1 MKIAIL
7 SDIKSNVYALEE
19 VIKDTKNKQVDVVLN
34 LGDSFYGPIAP
45 RETYDLIRK
54 NQFITLCG
62 NEDRKILESTPA
74 QLEENDTLRYVYN
87 DLDDEILHWI
97 QDLPFEK
104 IIGEEYYMI
113 HGTYQDD
120 SLYML
125 EDISSG
131 TATLKG
137 DKEILETIDDIK
149 SKFIM
154 CGNSCIPRCS
164 NLSSGQVAINPGSVG
179 LQAFRDSY
187 PIEHKIEN
195 NTHDA
200 SYVILNVE
208 DDKYG
213 IELVKVAY
221 DYEKA
226 ALKAIE
232 NGREDWAY
240 ALRHGKVLDK

>member
-19 VIKDTKNKQVDVVLN
+19 VIKDTKTKQVDVVLN

-74 QLEENDTLRYVYN
+74 QLEENDTLRYVFN
-87 DLDDEILHWI
+87 DLDDDILHWI

-113 HGTYQDD
+113 HGTYKDD

-131 TATLKG
+131 RAILKA
-137 DKEILETIDDIK
+137 DKDILETIDDIK

-154 CGNSCIPRCS
+154 CGHSCIPRCS
-164 NLSSGQVAINPGSVG
+164 NLSSGQVAISPGAVG
-179 LQAFRDSY
+179 LQAFKDTY
-187 PIEHKIEN
+187 PVEHIVEN
-195 NTHDA
+195 NSPDA

-208 DDKYG
+208 DGKYG
-213 IELVKVAY
+213 IELVKVPY

-226 ALKAIE
+226 ALRATE
-232 NGREDWAY
+232 NGRDDWAY
-240 ALRHGKVLDK
+240 SLRTGKFLDK

>member
-7 SDIKSNVYALEE
+7 SDIKSNVYALKE
-19 VIKDTKNKQVDVVLN
+19 VIKDAKSKQIDVMLN

-45 RETYDLIRK
+45 RETYDLIK
-54 NQFITLCG
+54 ENEFITLCG

-74 QLEENDTLRYVYN
+74 QLDENGTLRYVYN
-87 DLDDEILHWI
+87 DLNEDILFWI

-131 TATLKG
+131 KPILKN

-149 SKFIM
+149 SKFVM

-164 NLSSGQVAINPGSVG
+164 NLSSGQVVLNPGAVG
-179 LQAFRDSY
+179 LQAFKETY
-187 PIEHKIEN
+187 PVEHIIEN
-195 NTHDA
+195 NTPDA
-200 SYVILNVE
+200 SYVILTVE
-208 DDKYG
+208 DGKYG
-213 IELVKVAY
+213 VELVKVAY
-221 DYEKA
+221 DYESA
-226 ALKAIE
+226 ALRATR

-240 ALRHGKVLDK
+240 ALRTGKVLET